1 MSDSAG
7 GGEGGGAAGA
17 GQDAEADNEPPH
29 QAPPLPG
36 GDSIEVGETSEE
48 GAPPSAKR
56 PRMSEE
62 EDQEEQGLDLAAT
75 PVKMHGETT
84 AQDDLLQEDAAPPAQ
99 STAFLVACLTINI
112 RKVEKNICSCNIT
125 FWDCDTGL
133 SLRLL
138 M

>member
-7 GGEGGGAAGA
+7 GGEGGGVAGA

-29 QAPPLPG
+29 QAPPLLG
-36 GDSIEVGETSEE
+36 GDSIEVGETSVE

-62 EDQEEQGLDLAAT
+62 EEEEQEQGLDLAAT
-75 PVKMHGETT
+75 PGKMHRETA

-99 STAFLVACLTINI
+99 SRVFLVACLT
-112 RKVEKNICSCNIT
+112 
-125 FWDCDTGL
+125 
-133 SLRLL
+133 
-138 M
+138 